1 MKALYASLFIGLLSC
16 VSSEAQPLSFNVQK
30 ITTAQGLTS
39 NLLSSVCQD
48 KYGYMWFGTVTG
60 ANRYDGYGVK
70 NYEHIQGDSC
80 ALYSGGIRTLLCD
93 SDGGLWMGMLNG
105 LVKYD
110 YAKDCFQKFG
120 DSTLNWLHKLHEAEP
135 HQIFFGWNG
144 GLAKLNNQTNE
155 LTCFDGL
162 KSGLDAP
169 IPAVYDIAQLGR
181 ELYLAT
187 ATGLMT
193 FNLDSEQFKAIPQV
207 PETAG
212 KRIIRI
218 AVSAKGKLWCA
229 FAGDRATI
237 VQTNIQFNYWK
248 SHEELE
254 QPAVKHSNPISDL
267 FIDRQERLWVATTYI
282 GLALY
287 SEAEDKF
294 QLIKTESWMPHG
306 IPSVILLNL
315 FQDREGKIWGASRKG
330 IFFFDPS
337 NNLFESVT
345 PGNHAGANEYLLNAR
360 ACVETA
366 HGKWWLGTGDGLFY
380 MDPGTGETRYYGN
393 EPDKPKVLH
402 DNSVRALYIDKA
414 GDLWISTAKGVNLL
428 RAGKTQIEFLG
439 EQDGLPN
446 VVTKAV
452 HQAKDGTMWVANF
465 GNSGHYYRLPG
476 EKKFRPLE
484 EHPVLAPHKGYYGQC
499 ILEDSRGQLWF
510 GLDGNGLIYYDP
522 QNQSAKYWRRT
533 PANDTNLIGNFVYSL
548 AEDAKGRIWAA
559 TLEGISVIDPYTF
572 RFTNYNT
579 ATGLPTNRFMSL
591 AIDKQ
596 QRVWT
601 GTSHGFLLLD
611 NEGRLIRQFH
621 IEDGLN
627 EDDFTDRPAYQLKD
641 GRFVFCTTRGFL
653 IFSPEKYKTPELNLP
668 VMLSEIQVFNKP
680 FPTVSNVEELR
691 ELYLPPGNN
700 FFSIDML
707 AINYTNPLQ
716 TWYAYKMEPYDK
728 NWIITQDRRANYTA
742 VPGGRYVFRY
752 KATNDL
758 NNWNVPEKTLNIH
771 IGQHW
776 YKSLWFWGLVF
787 ILLIIAGI
795 MAFRRRERLKRDFF
809 SLEQK
814 AQALSKEK
822 ALVQYEN
829 LTQQLNPHFLFNSL
843 ASLGSLI
850 RFDQKTA
857 SEFLEALSKMYR
869 YILQSRDR
877 ETVTLQDEVDFAEHF
892 IKLQQTRFGEAF
904 QVYFTIDPL
913 ALDRKIVPVTL
924 QNLLENALKHNTFD
938 ASDPLVVEIYTDP
951 NYLVVK
957 NNLQR
962 RTVVETSNK
971 QGLVRLRS
979 LYQYLSD
986 YPMETLET
994 QDHFLVRI
1002 PLL

>member
-1 MKALYASLFIGLLSC
+1 MRALYTLVLLGFLWMPTW
-16 VSSEAQPLSFNVQK
+16 AQPLSYNVQK

-39 NLLSSVCQD
+39 NLLSSTCQD
-48 KYGYMWFGTVTG
+48 KYGYIWFGTVTG
-60 ANRYDGYGVK
+60 VNRYDGYGVR
-70 NYEHIQGDSC
+70 NYEHIQGDTCS
-80 ALYSGGIRTLLCD
+80 LYSGGTRTLLCD
-93 SDGGLWMGMLNG
+93 SEGGLWLGMLNG
-105 LVKYD
+105 LVKYS
-110 YAKDCFQKFG
+110 YERDCFQKFG
-120 DSTLNWLHKLHEAEP
+120 DSTLSWVHKLLEAQP
-135 HQIFFGWNG
+135 HQLYIGWNG
-144 GLAKLNNQTNE
+144 GLAKLNSQTNQI
-155 LTCFDGL
+155 TYFDGL
-162 KSGLDAP
+162 KSGLGVAV
-169 IPAVYDIAQLGR
+169 PAVYDIAQLGR

-193 FNLDSEQFKAIPQV
+193 FNLDTEQFRAIPPV
-207 PETAG
+207 PETEG

-229 FAGDRATI
+229 FAGDFATI
-237 VQTNIQFNYWK
+237 VQTNTQFSYWK
-248 SHEELE
+248 AHTELE
-254 QPAVKHSNPISDL
+254 DVALKTSNPITDL
-267 FIDRQERLWVATTYI
+267 FIDRQDRLWISTTFS

-287 SEAEDKF
+287 SEATDKF
-294 QLIKTESWMPHG
+294 HRIKTESWMPHG
-306 IPSVILLNL
+306 IPSVIIINL
-315 FQDREGKIWGASRKG
+315 FQDKEGKIWGASRKG
-330 IFFFDPS
+330 AFFFDPD
-337 NNLFESVT
+337 NNLFESVI
-345 PGNHAGANEYLLNAR
+345 PGNHPGADEYMLNAR

-366 HGKWWLGTGDGLFY
+366 DGNWWLGTGNGLFF
-380 MDPGTGETRYYGN
+380 MDSGTGESKYYGN
-393 EPDKPKVLH
+393 EPGKPKVLQ
-402 DNSVRALYIDKA
+402 DNSVRALFVDNV
-414 GDLWISTAKGVNLL
+414 GDLWISTAKGINLL
-428 RAGKTQIEFLG
+428 RAGKKHIEFLG
-439 EQDGLPN
+439 EEVGLPN

-452 HQAKDGTMWVANF
+452 LQARDGTMWVANF
-465 GNSGHYYRLPG
+465 SSSGHCFRLPG
-476 EKKFRPLE
+476 EKKFRPLS
-484 EHPVLAPHKGYYGQC
+484 EHPVLAQYQGNFGQC
-499 ILEDSRGQLWF
+499 LLEDSRGRIWF
-510 GLDGNGLIYYDP
+510 GLDGNGLMYYDP
-522 QNQSAKYWRRT
+522 NSQTGKYWRRT
-533 PANDTNLIGNFVYSL
+533 PVNDTTLIGNFVYSL
-548 AEDAKGRIWAA
+548 AEDAQGRIWAA
-559 TLEGISVIDPYTF
+559 TLEGISVIDPITF

-579 ATGLPTNRFMSL
+579 ATGLPTNRYMSI
-591 AIDKQ
+591 AVDRQNRI
-596 QRVWT
+596 WT
-601 GTSHGFLLLD
+601 GTSHGLLLLND
-611 NEGRLIRQFH
+611 AGKLIRQFH
-621 IEDGLN
+621 VADGLN
-627 EDDFTDRPAYQLKD
+627 EDDFTDRPPYQLKD
-641 GRFVFCTTRGFL
+641 GRLVFATTRGFL
-653 IFSPEKYKTPELNLP
+653 VFHPEKYKAPELNLS

-680 FPTVSNVEELR
+680 FPTKSNVESLQ

-758 NNWNVPEKTLNIH
+758 NNWNVPEKKLNIH

-776 YKSLWFWGLVF
+776 YKSLWFWGLVVA
-787 ILLIIAGI
+787 LLALVGLT
-795 MAFRRRERLKRDFF
+795 AYQRRERLKRDYF

-877 ETVTLQDEVDFAEHF
+877 ETVTLQEEIDFAEHF

-904 QVYFTIDPL
+904 DVRFSVETS
-913 ALDRKIVPVTL
+913 ALERKIVPVTL

-938 ASDPLVVEIYTDP
+938 SSEPLVVDIYTEQQ
-951 NYLVVK
+951 YLVVK

-962 RTVVETSNK
+962 RMVVETSNK
-971 QGLVRLRS
+971 QGLSRLRS

-986 YPMETLET
+986 YPMEVLET
-994 QDHFLVRI
+994 TESFLVKI